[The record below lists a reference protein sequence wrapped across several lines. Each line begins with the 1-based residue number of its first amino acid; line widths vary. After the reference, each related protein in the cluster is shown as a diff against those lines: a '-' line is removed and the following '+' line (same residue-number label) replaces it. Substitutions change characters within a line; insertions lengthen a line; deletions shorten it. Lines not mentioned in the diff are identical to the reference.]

1 MVGSV
6 LVTVAYILHSDLD
19 VEEHV
24 DVTSIL
30 SIKSP
35 RGGGGGGC
43 TAEKQLICVAAATA
57 DDDDE
62 VHDGAVSYC
71 GRCCA
76 RQGRRRPYLAAKV
89 SYLPVPPWMNG

>member
-35 RGGGGGGC
+35 RGGGGGG
-43 TAEKQLICVAAATA
+43 
-57 DDDDE
+57 
-62 VHDGAVSYC
+62 GALQKS
-71 GRCCA
+71 
-76 RQGRRRPYLAAKV
+76 
-89 SYLPVPPWMNG
+89 S